1 MSGFWSRI
9 EARWLALA
17 PNVRGALWMLASC
30 FMFSTM
36 GLFVKLL
43 GEHLPSHQAA
53 FFRALFGLA
62 AVLPFVLGMG
72 RAGFATKRL
81 PLHLTRGLTGAAAML
96 CGFYSMA
103 HLPLADSVAL
113 SFTKPLWL
121 IPLAVLFLGE
131 IVRVRRWVATGA
143 GFLGVVVMMRPG
155 QGPIDPAVYVALTG
169 AFFVALVT
177 VQVKKLISTEHP
189 ATLIFYSTC
198 IASLVTAVP
207 AFVVW
212 QTPEPRELLLLLIA
226 GLLGTIGQSLGIR
239 ALQAGDS
246 TAVAPIDYVRLLIS
260 GFYGYWFFGDV
271 PDVWTRVG
279 AAIIV
284 GSTLYIAHREAQLGK
299 APAPPSGP
307 PH

>member
-1 MSGFWSRI
+1 MKGFWTRF
-9 EARWLALA
+9 ETAWLGLP
-17 PNVRGALWMLASC
+17 PNTRGALWMLASC

-36 GLFVKLL
+36 GMVVKLL

-53 FFRALFGLA
+53 FFRAFFGMA
-62 AVLPFVLGMG
+62 AVMPFVLSMG

-81 PLHLTRGLTGAAAML
+81 PLHLSRGLTGAAAML

-121 IPLAVLFLGE
+121 IPLAVIFLAE
-131 IVRVRRWVATGA
+131 KVRLRRWIATGV
-143 GFLGVVVMMRPG
+143 GFVGVVVMMRPG
-155 QGPIDPAVYVALTG
+155 QGSIDPAVYVALTG

-177 VQVKKLISTEHP
+177 IQVKRLLSTEHP
-189 ATLIFYSTC
+189 ATLIFYSTG
-198 IASLVTAVP
+198 IATLVTAVP
-207 AFVVW
+207 AIAVW

-226 GLLGTIGQSLGIR
+226 GMLGTIGQSLGIR

-246 TAVAPIDYVRLLIS
+246 TAVAPIDYVRLIIS
-260 GFYGYWFFGDV
+260 GLYGFWIFGDV
-271 PDVWTRVG
+271 PDEWTALG
-279 AAIIV
+279 AAVIV
-284 GSTLYIAHREAQLGK
+284 GSTLYIAHREAQLGR

>member
-1 MSGFWSRI
+1 MSGLWRRL

-17 PNVRGALWMLASC
+17 PNTRGALWMLASC

-53 FFRALFGLA
+53 FFRALFGMA
-62 AVLPFVLGMG
+62 AVMPFVLRMG

-81 PLHLTRGLTGAAAML
+81 PLHLSRGATGAAAML

-121 IPLAVLFLGE
+121 IPLAVLFLSE
-131 IVRVRRWVATGA
+131 KVRVRRWVATGA
-143 GFLGVVVMMRPG
+143 GFVGVVVMMRPG
-155 QGPIDPAVYVALTG
+155 HGAIDPAVYVALVG
-169 AFFVALVT
+169 AVFVALVT
-177 VQVKKLISTEHP
+177 IQVKKLLSTEHP
-189 ATLIFYSTC
+189 ATLIFYSTL
-198 IASLVTAVP
+198 IASVVTAVP
-207 AFVVW
+207 AIAVW
-212 QTPEPRELLLLLIA
+212 QAPEPRELLLLLIA
-226 GLLGTIGQSLGIR
+226 GLCGTIGQSLGIR

-246 TAVAPIDYVRLLIS
+246 TAVAPIDYVRLIIS

-271 PDVWTRVG
+271 PDEWTALG
-279 AAIIV
+279 AAVIV
-284 GSTLYIAHREAQLGK
+284 ASTLYIAHREAQLGR
-299 APAPPSGP
+299 APASPSGP

>member
-1 MSGFWSRI
+1 MSDLLERLR
-9 EARWLALA
+9 ARWLALA
-17 PNVRGALWMLASC
+17 PNARGALWMLASC

-53 FFRALFGLA
+53 FFRALFGWL
-62 AVLPFVLGMG
+62 AVLPFVLGLG

-81 PLHLTRGLTGAAAML
+81 PLHLSRGLTGSAAML

-121 IPLAVLFLGE
+121 IPLAVLFLAE
-131 IVRVRRWVATGA
+131 KVRVRRWVATGI

-155 QGPIDPAVYVALTG
+155 QGAIDPAVYVALLG
-169 AFFVALVT
+169 AFFVALVN
-177 VQVKKLISTEHP
+177 VQVKKLITSEHP
-189 ATLIFYSTC
+189 ATLIFYSTS
-198 IASLVTAVP
+198 IATLITAVP
-207 AFVVW
+207 AIAVW
-212 QTPEPRELLLLLIA
+212 QTPEPRELLLLLAA
-226 GLLGTIGQSLGIR
+226 GLCGTVGQSLGIR

-246 TAVAPIDYVRLLIS
+246 TAVAPIDYVRMIIS

-271 PDVWTRVG
+271 PDEWTGLG

-284 GSTLYIAHREAQLGK
+284 ASTLYIAHREAQLGK
-299 APAPPSGP
+299 TPAPPSGLA
-307 PH
+307 H